1 MQRELEE
8 AERLRLEEARQQA
21 KDKEKK
27 VEEQH
32 AVALAVEW
40 RWATLEAPL
49 SQAGPSRAPLRQPEQ
64 TLGGSKKVL
73 GSLSQKKI
81 AHGVLPGRAYAFGTW
96 MGMHGVVSRADNSK
110 NLASNLVDH

>member
-73 GSLSQKKI
+73 GSVSQKKNCTWCV
-81 AHGVLPGRAYAFGTW
+81 AWKSLCLWDLDGYAW
-96 MGMHGVVSRADNSK
+96 SCQRS
-110 NLASNLVDH
+110 